1 MYLPIQSQQTCVQ
14 AWLAAV
20 MAVHNMNG
28 HEAYNVIIDIEN
40 PIERTEGDE
49 QVIEL
54 VDSFLRSHG
63 EYPVATVIN
72 TIFPYELFLQHG
84 TPDIYDRY
92 QHVYDRIKKPGDW
105 GRYFH
110 RMIYHETASGK
121 VINPLDNLVKKVRR
135 QAQASR
141 TYRHVY
147 ELSVFD
153 PVLDLRIYD
162 PDKDAGRPRN
172 RQCLSFL
179 SFKLH
184 QEKGLMLTAMYRNH
198 YYIARGLGNF
208 IGLGRLQE
216 FIANEAGVSVGP
228 LTCISTHA
236 EVDRGSWNKQELDE
250 LLHACTEALQN
261 SDGIAVASA
270 SVGHP

>member
-1 MYLPIQSQQTCVQ
+1 MYLPIPSQYTCVQ

-20 MAVHNMNG
+20 MTVQSMNG
-28 HEAYNVIIDIEN
+28 HEAYNVVVDIEN
-40 PIERTEGDE
+40 PLERTEGDE

-54 VDSFLRSHG
+54 LDSFLRSHD

-72 TIFPYELFLQHG
+72 TIFPYKLFLQHG
-84 TPDIYDRY
+84 TPEIYDSFLR
-92 QHVYDRIKKPGDW
+92 VYDRIKKPGDW

-110 RMIYHETASGK
+110 RMIFHKTACGE
-121 VINPLDNLVKKVRR
+121 VINPLANLVEKVRR
-135 QAQASR
+135 QAQADR
-141 TYRHVY
+141 TFRSVY

-153 PVLDLRIYD
+153 PVLDLQIYD
-162 PDKDAGRPRN
+162 AAKDAGRVMN

-184 QEKGLMLTAMYRNH
+184 PAKGLMLTAMYRNH

-216 FIANEAGVSVGP
+216 FIASQAGVPVGP

-236 EVDRGSWNKQELDE
+236 QVDRDPWNKQELDQ
-250 LLHACTEALQN
+250 LLHACAEALEN
-261 SDGIAVASA
+261 SDGIAVAPA